1 MATRVVEPATEPELR
16 PVPASVFDDDFF
28 QVSPARGMTTYSVAE
43 EAVRVDAGLRET
55 SYLPVQ
61 EPAQREMA
69 VSHEVGVRST
79 FAAANPINVDAAEP
93 DELDIPAFLRRG
105 H

>member
-1 MATRVVEPATEPELR
+1 MEPELR

-28 QVSPARGMTTYSVAE
+28 QVSPSRATTAYSVAE
-43 EAVRVDAGLRET
+43 EAVRVDTGLRET
-55 SYLPVQ
+55 SYMPVQ
-61 EPAQREMA
+61 EPSQREMTA
-69 VSHEVGVRST
+69 SPEVGVRPVFSATST
-79 FAAANPINVDAAEP
+79 VNVDAAEP